1 MILRCTNVKNI
12 FFIKKT
18 PFPTKKMNVRY
29 KTRFLNFRFKL
40 NIQTKTIGLCVNNT
54 LKIDKDGFD
63 I

>member
-1 MILRCTNVKNI
+1 MLDTKPDFSILDS
-12 FFIKKT
+12 
-18 PFPTKKMNVRY
+18 
-29 KTRFLNFRFKL
+29 KL